1 MSHPSVLPV
10 AHPQV
15 LSREASVGMAVDGQ
29 PLGCVEQLDEECRV
43 GSVAVHVRGA
53 EEPFRIGCDGI
64 PEQPTVR

>member
-1 MSHPSVLPV
+1 
-10 AHPQV
+10 V